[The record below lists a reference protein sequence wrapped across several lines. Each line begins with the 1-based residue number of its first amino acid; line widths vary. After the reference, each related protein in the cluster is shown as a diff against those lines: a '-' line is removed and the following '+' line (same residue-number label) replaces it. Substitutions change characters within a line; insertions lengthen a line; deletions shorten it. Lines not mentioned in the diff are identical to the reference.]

1 MNHLSLFELNEKIK
15 NALSKNLEPS
25 YWVIAEIGELRINQ
39 KGHCYLELIE
49 KKEEQ
54 LKAKVKATIWAY
66 TFRNLSTWFVSVTG
80 QELSAGMKILANVQV
95 NYHELYG
102 FSLNIRDIDPRFTLG
117 EKERKRQEVINQL
130 IEDGV
135 FSMNKSLPLPSVPQ
149 RVAVISSP
157 TAAGYEDFSEQLINN
172 QYGYQFHLKL
182 FKAIMQGPEA
192 VESLI
197 QAMHRVNQQI
207 DSFDLLVIIRGGGSR
222 VDFDCYDHYEV
233 VSHLAQFP
241 IPVITG
247 IGHDRDES
255 IADMVA
261 HTKLKTPTAVSE
273 FLIFGLMDF
282 ESKMIGLQE
291 QVIQLTN
298 NRINLE
304 KEALNNI
311 TRDMNI
317 LSKQIL
323 SKNTNRLNQTSNKIE
338 TLPYQLVTQ
347 FYNQLALYDNSINL
361 LDPVKTLK
369 RGYTVTTYQGKLL
382 KNLKDIKQGSK
393 INTRSSNFE
402 LESIVETTKRS
413 NEV

>member
-15 NALSKNLEPS
+15 NALSANLEPS

-39 KGHCYLELIE
+39 KGHCYIELIE
-49 KKEEQ
+49 KKGEQ
-54 LKAKVKATIWAY
+54 LHAKVKATIWAY
-66 TFRNLSTWFVSVTG
+66 TFKNLSTWFASMTG
-80 QELSAGMKILANVQV
+80 QELSAGMKILTNVQV

-102 FSLNIRDIDPRFTLG
+102 FSLNIRDIDPRYTLG

-130 IEDGV
+130 IKDGV
-135 FSMNKSLPLPSVPQ
+135 FSMNKSLPLPLVPQ

-157 TAAGYEDFSEQLINN
+157 TAAGYEDFSEQLTNN

-182 FKAIMQGPEA
+182 VKAIMQGPEA
-192 VESLI
+192 VESII

-207 DSFDLLVIIRGGGSR
+207 DNFDLLVIIRGGGSR
-222 VDFDCYDHYEV
+222 VDFDCYDHYEL

-255 IADMVA
+255 IADLVS

-282 ESKMIGLQE
+282 ESKMIGFQD
-291 QVIQLTN
+291 QVTQHTN

-304 KEALNNI
+304 SDFLNNI
-311 TRDMNI
+311 TRDIKM

-323 SKNTNRLNQTSNKIE
+323 NKNTNRLIQTTNKIE
-338 TLPYQLVTQ
+338 TLPYHLITQ
-347 FYNQLALYDNSINL
+347 FYNQMAIHAKSINL
-361 LDPVKTLK
+361 LDPINTLL
-369 RGYTVTTYQGKLL
+369 RGYTVTTYKGKLL
-382 KNLKDIKQGSK
+382 KNQDGVKKGSK
-393 INTRSSNFE
+393 IVTKSSNLE
-402 LESIVETTKRS
+402 LESIVETTTNIK
-413 NEV
+413 